1 MTSQNVAFNKNQLHK
16 KYFATIKD
24 LDYKNIIEE
33 KNDIE
38 KIDKYKYFSDK
49 ICDIILKTDS
59 IYKEFMDS
67 DNLKTLKNS
76 DKIYLEMKKFINNIA
91 PEELNSYMNIMDNFE
106 FNEEIKK
113 VIKAETKQN
122 IRSFLIEL
130 KNNKKSN
137 ALKKISEIK
146 TKFENAFPNLSFDII
161 EFEKKIDERIKEFK
175 LKEEEI
181 NEINNTVDKMML
193 EKFKEIINNEI
204 FYLLNSINILNN

>member
-1 MTSQNVAFNKNQLHK
+1 
-16 KYFATIKD
+16 
-24 LDYKNIIEE
+24 
-33 KNDIE
+33 
-38 KIDKYKYFSDK
+38 
-49 ICDIILKTDS
+49 
-59 IYKEFMDS
+59 MDS

-91 PEELNSYMNIMDNFE
+91 PEELNSYMNIMNNFD